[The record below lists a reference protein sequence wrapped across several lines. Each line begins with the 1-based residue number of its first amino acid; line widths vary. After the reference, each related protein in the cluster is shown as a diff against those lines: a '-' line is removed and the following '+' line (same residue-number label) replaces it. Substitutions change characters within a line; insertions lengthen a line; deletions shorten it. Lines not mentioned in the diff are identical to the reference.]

1 MPAARRSSR
10 SENGAGRVG
19 VTPVVRISDRQRV
32 NDARRAARNVARS
45 LGFSAVDTETVALV
59 AGELAM
65 NLHRYASDGEIVVE
79 VIGEPDARGLRII
92 SRDTGP
98 GIPDVEAAMRDGFS
112 TGGGLGSGLPA
123 TRRLMDTFELATGEG
138 GTVITASKWPT
149 RR

>member
-1 MPAARRSSR
+1 MSA
-10 SENGAGRVG
+10 
-19 VTPVVRISDRQRV
+19 VRISDRQRV
-32 NDARRAARNVARS
+32 NDARRAARNAAVS
-45 LGFSAVDTETVALV
+45 LGFSPADSECVALV

-79 VIGEPDARGLRII
+79 VIDAPDARGIRII
-92 SRDTGP
+92 SRDSGP

-123 TRRLMDTFELATGEG
+123 SRRLMDSFELVTGAE
-138 GTVITASKWPT
+138 GTVITATKWPT